1 MAGVELS
8 ILVAIIVA
16 LLALLIGIGLGF
28 FFHRRSEGHRL
39 GSAQS
44 QAEKL
49 VKTAESDVANL
60 KRNADIE
67 AKEILFRAKSEAER
81 ETRDRLS
88 ELQKQQERLLK
99 REENLERKGDLLAS
113 KESDQAQKESDLARR
128 EQAAE
133 ASARQSQELLARAGA
148 KLEELAAMSRE
159 QARQLLVEQVTG
171 EAKIK
176 AAEQIKKIEEE
187 TETLARDKAVTI
199 IATAVQRFASEY
211 VSERTVSVVQLPNDD
226 MKGRIIGREGRNIRA
241 LEAATGVD
249 VIIDDTPEAVIL
261 SCFDPV
267 RREVARVA
275 LARLITDGRIHPSRI
290 EEVVRRCE
298 EEVEAGCKEAGEQAV
313 FDLGLHRVHPELVK
327 MLGQLRF
334 RSSYA
339 QNLLQHSIEVGYLAG
354 IMASELGVGVKQAR
368 RAGLLHDVGKAIDH
382 DVEGSHAKVGADVA
396 RKYGESAKVV
406 HAIGAHHQEEP
417 ATSVLDLLVD
427 SANRLS
433 AQRPGAR
440 RERLHTY
447 VQRLHD
453 LEQISR
459 TFEGV
464 DRVYAIQAG
473 REVRIIVDNVTIKDE
488 QAVLL
493 SKEIAKKV
501 EEELAY
507 PGQIKVTVIRETR
520 AVDYAK

>member
-1 MAGVELS
+1 MS
-8 ILVAIIVA
+8 TLVAIIVA
-16 LLALLIGIGLGF
+16 LVALLVGVGVGVFL
-28 FFHRRSEGHRL
+28 HRRSETRRL

-44 QAEKL
+44 QAEK
-49 VKTAESDVANL
+49 VSKAATSEAENT
-60 KRNADIE
+60 KRNAEIE
-67 AKEILFRAKSEAER
+67 AKEIVFRAKSEAER
-81 ETRDRLS
+81 ESRDRIS

-99 REENLERKGDLLAS
+99 REENLERK
-113 KESDQAQKESDLARR
+113 SDLVTAKENDLTAKEGELAKR

-133 ASARQSQELLARAGA
+133 TSARQSQELLAKANA
-148 KLEELAAMSRE
+148 KLEELASMTQE
-159 QARQLLVEQVTG
+159 QARALLVEQVTQ
-171 EAKIK
+171 EAKLK
-176 AAEQIKKIEEE
+176 AAEQIKKIEDEAE
-187 TETLARDKAVTI
+187 KEAREKSVTI

-211 VSERTVSVVQLPNDD
+211 VSERTVAVVQLPNDD

-261 SCFDPV
+261 SCFDPI
-267 RREVARVA
+267 RREVARLS
-275 LARLITDGRIHPSRI
+275 LARLIADGRIHPSRI
-290 EEVVRRCE
+290 EEVVKRCE
-298 EEVEAGCKEAGEQAV
+298 DEVDASCREEGEQAV

-334 RSSYA
+334 RASYS
-339 QNLLQHSIEVGYLAG
+339 QNLLQHSIEVGYVAG
-354 IMASELGVGVKQAR
+354 IIASELGVGVKQAR
-368 RAGLLHDVGKAIDH
+368 RAGLLHDIGKAVDH
-382 DVEGSHAKVGADVA
+382 EVEGSHAKVGADAA

-406 HAIGAHHQEEP
+406 HAIGAHHGEEP
-417 ATSVLDLLVD
+417 PNNVLDLIVD
-427 SANRLS
+427 TANRLS

-440 RERLHTY
+440 RERLQSY

-453 LEQISR
+453 LEQICK

-464 DRVYAIQAG
+464 ERVYAIQAG
-473 REVRIIVDNVTIKDE
+473 REVRIVVDNGTIKDE

-507 PGQIKVTVIRETR
+507 PGQIKVCVIRETR
-520 AVDYAK
+520 SSATAR